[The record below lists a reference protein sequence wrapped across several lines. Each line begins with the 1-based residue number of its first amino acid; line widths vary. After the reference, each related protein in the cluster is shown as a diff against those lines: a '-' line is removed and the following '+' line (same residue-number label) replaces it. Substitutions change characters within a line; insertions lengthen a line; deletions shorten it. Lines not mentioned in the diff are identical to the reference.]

1 MASTDAAFAGTIP
14 AIYDRWLVPLLFEPF
29 ADDLARRAAAL
40 EPKDVLE
47 VAAGTGVVTVRLE
60 SALPHAKITATD
72 LNPAMLERAAKHA
85 PRSVVKAADA
95 QSLPFADKSFDL
107 VACQFGVMFYPD
119 RPRAQHEAR
128 RVLRPGGHYI
138 FNVWDRIGNNPVS
151 KAISDA
157 VAGLWPEDP
166 PRFLERTPFGHFD
179 TDQLA
184 SELRDAGFREVT
196 VETLAQ
202 RNGRVGPRQAAEGLC
217 RGSPLSAEI
226 DAHGGEEAMER
237 AVAAA
242 EDALTPLVGS
252 DGKIDAPM
260 VAHVLSATA

>member
-1 MASTDAAFAGTIP
+1 MATTDAAFAGSIP

-47 VAAGTGVVTVRLE
+47 VAAGTGVVTGRLE
-60 SALPHAKITATD
+60 TELPHAKITATD

-85 PRSVVKAADA
+85 PRSAMRAADA
-95 QSLPFADKSFDL
+95 QSLPFADESFDL

-119 RPRAQHEAR
+119 RPRAQREAR

-138 FNVWDRIGNNPVS
+138 FNVWDRIDNNPAS

-157 VAGLWPEDP
+157 VGALWPDNP

-179 TDQLA
+179 TDLLA
-184 SELRDAGFREVT
+184 GELRDAGFREVT
-196 VETLAQ
+196 VETLTQ

-217 RGSPLSAEI
+217 RGSPLAAEI
-226 DAHGGEEAMER
+226 EAFGGEEAMER

-242 EDALTPLVGS
+242 EDALAPLVGN
-252 DGKIDAPM
+252 DGRIDAPM
-260 VAHVLSATA
+260 VAHVLSAIA

>member
-1 MASTDAAFAGTIP
+1 MTDRP
-14 AIYDRWLVPLLFEPF
+14 V
-29 ADDLARRAAAL
+29 ADQQTT
-40 EPKDVLE
+40 P
-47 VAAGTGVVTVRLE
+47 TVCFR
-60 SALPHAKITATD
+60 H
-72 LNPAMLERAAKHA
+72 
-85 PRSVVKAADA
+85 
-95 QSLPFADKSFDL
+95 
-107 VACQFGVMFYPD
+107 PD
-119 RPRAQHEAR
+119 RPTAQREAR

-138 FNVWDRIGNNPVS
+138 FNVWDRIDNNPVS

-157 VAGLWPEDP
+157 VAGLWPDDP

-179 TDQLA
+179 TGQLA
-184 SELRDAGFREVT
+184 SELREAGFREVI

-226 DAHGGEEAMER
+226 EAHGGEEAMER

-242 EDALTPLVGS
+242 EDALAPLVGS